1 MSTAGHGY
9 GGPETDGPL
18 PAILERAQ
26 QDRQWQVALARLGY
40 PQVKTAFSRQLR
52 ESPRAEVFFG
62 IKHLNHYPTMDFV
75 RTWMKSERRR
85 ALKRLRWT
93 FLGTM
98 LATIVAVITFAVSC
112 QCVTL
117 P

>member
-1 MSTAGHGY
+1 MSTAGHGF
-9 GGPETDGPL
+9 GRPETDGPL

-26 QDRQWQVALARLGY
+26 QDRQWQVALTKLGY
-40 PQVKTAFSRQLR
+40 RQVKAAFAQQLR

-62 IKHLNHYPTMDFV
+62 IRHLNHYPTMDFV
-75 RTWMKSERRR
+75 RFWMKMQRKR
-85 ALKRLRWT
+85 ALRRLRWT

-98 LATIVAVITFAVSC
+98 LATIAAVITFAVSC

>member
-1 MSTAGHGY
+1 MSTAGHGF
-9 GGPETDGPL
+9 GGAETDGPL

-26 QDRQWQVALARLGY
+26 QDRQWQLALAKCGY
-40 PQVKTAFSRQLR
+40 GQVKAAFARQLR

-62 IKHLNHYPTMDFV
+62 VKHLNHYPTMDFV
-75 RTWMKSERRR
+75 RTWMRAERKR

-98 LATIVAVITFAVSC
+98 LATIVAAITFAASC
-112 QCVTL
+112 QCIAL

>member
-1 MSTAGHGY
+1 MSTAGRGF

-26 QDRQWQVALARLGY
+26 QDRQWQIALAKIGY
-40 PQVKTAFSRQLR
+40 REVKAAVARQVR

-62 IKHLNHYPTMDFV
+62 LKHLNLYPTMDFV
-75 RTWMKSERRR
+75 RGWMKSERRR

-98 LATIVAVITFAVSC
+98 LATIVAAITFAVSC
-112 QCVTL
+112 QCVAL